1 MLFYPRAVKC
11 SGGLPFTTLKCHA
24 MPREKERERGTEMEN
39 AIKIKLSNL
48 LTFSLRLIKWNTV
61 WDFHIKSHD
70 KLSRPCVH
78 LNFTASV
85 GIVHKMQYDSF
96 LSPFVRILL
105 SFVNFSILFMQT
117 HTHTHTLTPSVT
129 SNKVNPY
136 CRCFKTEHSWLKGF
150 GFCFAQSHR
159 VRVSGCRAKVATA
172 TSMYIVHWQKLTLQ
186 RHSI

>member
-1 MLFYPRAVKC
+1 MFRGFAIYHIKMP
-11 SGGLPFTTLKCHA
+11 CHA
-24 MPREKERERGTEMEN
+24 ERERERERGTEMEN

-105 SFVNFSILFMQT
+105 SFVNFSLLFMQT
-117 HTHTHTLTPSVT
+117 
-129 SNKVNPY
+129 NKVNPY

-159 VRVSGCRAKVATA
+159 VRVSGCGAKVATA